1 MTLTSTTV
9 RSTHTG
15 DGTTVTFSYGFKIF
29 SETEVAVYVAGVL
42 KTITTHYTVSGV
54 GSSTGGN
61 ITFETS
67 AKPASSESI
76 VFVRVPARTQTTD
89 YTITGTIDPQ
99 TVEDALDKT
108 TMLIQDIGD
117 SSDTAFGFTNTVT
130 DAGTTKISS
139 NASDRGSKLLAF
151 DSSGNLV
158 ADQEIGTF
166 QGNWAASTAY
176 VVRDIIKDTNNNN
189 IYICK
194 TAHTSS
200 GSVPISTNTDVAKW
214 DLLVDAASASTS
226 ATAAA
231 SSATAAASS
240 ATAAAS
246 SATSSASSA
255 TSSASSATSSA
266 SSATSSASSATSSAS
281 SSTTSGNYSN
291 KVDGAITGT
300 EFSSKA
306 WAIGG
311 TGVTDTASRGAAKE
325 WATAAEDDLVDG
337 SEYSAKHYSLK
348 AQTHATNAAANS
360 GPYYSATT
368 GTNTYV
374 ATPTPALTSYAEGVD
389 IILKFG
395 AGNTGSTTLN
405 VSGLGAKGLKKADG
419 SEFSSGELTSS
430 QIQHFVYN
438 GTEFRLLGTVAATED
453 LIKINTLDIFQNT
466 INDMAD
472 HSDNLL
478 ETVDGFTDNFQ
489 DGSTQNNT
497 AFDLTG
503 SSGVTHDNT
512 NKLWGNTDGAT
523 GANDDKPYTTESNYI
538 QQEWDQVIVG
548 ANAVFTNGSAT
559 VTTSGTFPTNCAN
572 GRISQDGTNWYD
584 ITTRDSA
591 TQLTLSSNFA
601 QSTVTGTFDI
611 RMTEFDSGVV
621 KLSSVTVSGTEAI
634 DRNYDTAT
642 PNHSYTLGTTGQ
654 PSLAMCFSAGATGL
668 LSKVECRMM
677 QSNGTAP
684 GTFTVSLYPLV
695 GGVNTVP
702 DDSGTALAT
711 ITGLD
716 RTGIS
721 TDGDPVNGTFKTFT
735 FSSPA
740 TVTSGSFYAVVVT
753 QDTPNDSNYFRI
765 TSYGGETHS
774 SDYAYYQS
782 GAWTADSSS
791 YQLQYETYITPQTIT
806 SVASEYVSVADSY
819 SQSSDVSAW
828 LDINSSAVTETL
840 NSQNAYYWYSFDPSS
855 SYGAGTEIVVPKPA
869 IAAVYDGIDSA
880 TAYISHFD
888 GSDASTTITDSSA
901 NNILMTVSG
910 SKTSLN
916 TSTKK
921 IGTASFRQESGAVAG
936 SDWALS
942 SASSEFNL
950 STTDWTIE
958 AWVYVSST
966 SSTMLAIGENVSL
979 NNNNLHFQFEHGAG
993 SGSSSSSVYVYEYG
1007 TGTASNPYH
1016 VTMTGPTWSQW
1027 QHYAWVR
1034 QGTVLKSY
1042 LDGTLSTTH
1051 TCNADYGWT
1060 GNTYL
1065 KLGNR
1070 LGPSGGKAW
1079 AKTTGDVF
1087 MDELRISRT
1096 ARYTGNFTPRTTA
1109 FTDSLTTPSVA
1120 SYIRPIAKNDSGT
1133 WKYNSNSSANNTF
1146 TAATSTV
1153 NDMLHATS
1161 QAISSEAENRLTSS
1175 EISSLADADFE
1186 LTNGFTTSDS
1196 KLTRGLTL
1204 YSGSSSQ
1211 NPEVSL
1217 FRVNYDSDKADGT
1230 FLTRAFGGTNMPP
1243 VPSGNIDTMVALIID
1258 KRTTGTPTYEASSNG
1273 GTTWTEFSTWVHED
1287 LMSNG
1292 YTKRMAEIDVSAH
1305 TGARTSPLIRI
1316 KNGSIGEDYDLK
1328 AIGIKYK

>member
-42 KTITTHYTVSGV
+42 KTITTDYSVSGV
-54 GSSTGGN
+54 GSSSGGN

-117 SSDTAFGFTNTVT
+117 SSDTAFGFANTVT

-139 NASDRGSKLLAF
+139 NASDRGTKLLGF

-189 IYICK
+189 IYICN

-200 GSVPISTNTDVAKW
+200 GAVPISTNTDVAKW

-231 SSATAAASS
+231 SSASAAATS

-281 SSTTSGNYSN
+281 SSTTAGEYAN
-291 KVDGAITGT
+291 KVDGAVTGT

-306 WAIGG
+306 WALGG

-348 AQTHATNAAANS
+348 AQAHATNAAANS

-368 GTNTYV
+368 GTDTYV
-374 ATPTPALTSYAEGVD
+374 ATPTPVLTSYAEGVD

-395 AGNTGSTTLN
+395 TGNTGATTLN
-405 VSGLGAKGLKKADG
+405 VNGLGAKDLTKADG
-419 SEFSSGELTSS
+419 SAFSSGELTSG

-438 GTEFRLLGTVAATED
+438 GTEFRLMGTVASVED

-503 SSGVTHDNT
+503 SSNVTHDNT
-512 NKLWGNTDGAT
+512 NKLWGNTDGST
-523 GANDDKPYTTESNYI
+523 NQNSDKDYTTESNYI
-538 QQEWDQVIVG
+538 QQEWDETIVG
-548 ANAVFTNGSAT
+548 ANATFTNGSAT
-559 VTTSGTFPTNCAN
+559 VTTTGTFPTNATA
-572 GRISQDGTNWYD
+572 GRISQDGTNWYA
-584 ITTRDSA
+584 ISSRDSA
-591 TQLTLSSNFA
+591 TQITLASNFA
-601 QSTVTGTFDI
+601 QSTVTGTFTI
-611 RMTEFDSGVV
+611 RMSQFTSGVV
-621 KLSSVTVSGTEAI
+621 KLSDNNSFFLGDGRDGSVTITTGKNINTDVIGSSRSTNADGIVTTVSSNPTGTSISVASITGFADGDKLLLMNLQGGSGDVADVGNYEILTVDGTPTGTTINVVETISKSYDGSSFGSQKVICQRIPQWSTVAVNAGGSITCSAFDGSKGGVVICYATGSITLASGTSIHADAKGYRGSLDYQPSTYGQGFSYVGEGRTGQRTLRQAAAN
-634 DRNYDTAT
+634 DCGGGAGN
-642 PNHSYTLGTTGQ
+642 NHSTSGWSGGGGGGGHSSDVGSHGGSPGGGATSGYRGDEWGDASLSPRIGFGGGGGQGGKYNAYPGATLGGAGGGIVYLMCDTLTTTAGGLVQ
-654 PSLAMCFSAGATGL
+654 ANGGDTYYSSVAGTWGGSGGGAGGTVWVSALTINAGATDINANKGAGTGGAFSGQTGADGGSGGAGFVRL
-668 LSKVECRMM
+668 EYTTINSQSFENDTEENLVCYPDPTGGTGSSATTPLS
-677 QSNGTAP
+677 
-684 GTFTVSLYPLV
+684 VS
-695 GGVNTVP
+695 VN
-702 DDSGTALAT
+702 
-711 ITGLD
+711 
-716 RTGIS
+716 
-721 TDGDPVNGTFKTFT
+721 N
-735 FSSPA
+735 
-740 TVTSGSFYAVVVT
+740 
-753 QDTPNDSNYFRI
+753 
-765 TSYGGETHS
+765 
-774 SDYAYYQS
+774 
-782 GAWTADSSS
+782 
-791 YQLQYETYITPQTIT
+791 
-806 SVASEYVSVADSY
+806 SEYVSVADSY
-819 SQSSDVSAW
+819 AQSTDISAW
-828 LDINSSAVTETL
+828 LDINSSTITETL
-840 NSQNAYYWYSFDPSS
+840 NSQNAYYWVIFSAVSG
-855 SYGAGTEIVVPKPA
+855 YGANTEVSIFNQ
-869 IAAVYDGIDSA
+869 
-880 TAYISHFD
+880 T
-888 GSDASTTITDSSA
+888 GS
-901 NNILMTVSG
+901 V
-910 SKTSLN
+910 
-916 TSTKK
+916 
-921 IGTASFRQESGAVAG
+921 
-936 SDWALS
+936 W
-942 SASSEFNL
+942 
-950 STTDWTIE
+950 
-958 AWVYVSST
+958 
-966 SSTMLAIGENVSL
+966 
-979 NNNNLHFQFEHGAG
+979 
-993 SGSSSSSVYVYEYG
+993 
-1007 TGTASNPYH
+1007 
-1016 VTMTGPTWSQW
+1016 
-1027 QHYAWVR
+1027 
-1034 QGTVLKSY
+1034 
-1042 LDGTLSTTH
+1042 
-1051 TCNADYGWT
+1051 
-1060 GNTYL
+1060 
-1065 KLGNR
+1065 
-1070 LGPSGGKAW
+1070 
-1079 AKTTGDVF
+1079 
-1087 MDELRISRT
+1087 RT
-1096 ARYTGNFTPRTTA
+1096 
-1109 FTDSLTTPSVA
+1109 
-1120 SYIRPIAKNDSGT
+1120 IAKNSAGT
-1133 WKYNSNSSANNTF
+1133 WQYNNN
-1146 TAATSTV
+1146 ASHDATQTLVNSTV
-1153 NDMLHATS
+1153 NDMLHAVS
-1161 QAISSEAENRLTSS
+1161 QAISTQAANRMTGTEAAA
-1175 EISSLADADFE
+1175 ISDAE
-1186 LTNGFTTSDS
+1186 WAATNGFATSDTL
-1196 KLTRGLTL
+1196 LTRGLTL
-1204 YSGSSSQ
+1204 YSASSSQ
-1211 NPEVSL
+1211 NPEVSQ
-1217 FRVNYDSDKADGT
+1217 FRVNYDSDKLDGT

-1243 VPSGNIDTMVALIID
+1243 VPSSNINTMVALIID

-1316 KNGSIGEDYDLK
+1316 KNGSSGEDYDLK

>member
-99 TVEDALDKT
+99 TVEDALDKA

-117 SSDTAFGFTNTVT
+117 SSDTAFGFANTVT

-189 IYICK
+189 IYICN

-200 GSVPISTNTDVAKW
+200 GAVPISTNTDVAKW

-231 SSATAAASS
+231 SSASAAATS

-281 SSTTSGNYSN
+281 SSTTAGEYAN
-291 KVDGAITGT
+291 KVDGAVTGT
-300 EFSSKA
+300 EYSSKA
-306 WAIGG
+306 WALGG

-337 SEYSAKHYSLK
+337 TEYSAKHYSLK
-348 AQTHATNAAANS
+348 AQAHATNAAANS

-374 ATPTPALTSYAEGVD
+374 ATPNPALVAYAEGVD

-395 AGNTGSTTLN
+395 TGNTGATTLN
-405 VSGLGAKGLKKADG
+405 VSGLGAKDLTKADG
-419 SEFSSGELTSS
+419 SAFSSGELTSG

-438 GTEFRLLGTVAATED
+438 GTEFRLIGTVAATEE

-497 AFDLTG
+497 AFDLTN
-503 SSGVTHDNT
+503 SSGVTHDNS
-512 NKLWGNTDGAT
+512 NKLWSNTDGVT
-523 GANDDKPYTTESNYI
+523 GANSDKDYTTEANYL
-538 QQEWDQVIVG
+538 QQEWDK
-548 ANAVFTNGSAT
+548 NKNGFGGTTSQAT
-559 VTTSGTFPTNCAN
+559 VASGTTVTITSDTSPNGKFPANCAN
-572 GRISQDGTNWYD
+572 GRISFDSGTTWFN
-584 ITTRDSA
+584 IASRDSD
-591 TQLTLSSNFA
+591 TQLTLDSSATN
-601 QSTVTGTFDI
+601 GTFDYII
-611 RMTEFDSGVV
+611 RMSEFDSGNARLNEVGVGYGSNVAGSATASASQEDASEPASNVNDGNNTTRWWTANDGVPEWV
-621 KLSSVTVSGTEAI
+621 KLDFGAGNEKTITQYKIHS
-634 DRNYDTAT
+634 NHYDSNNPTAWT
-642 PNHSYTLGTTGQ
+642 
-654 PSLAMCFSAGATGL
+654 FAG
-668 LSKVECRMM
+668 
-677 QSNGTAP
+677 SNDNS
-684 GTFTVSLYPLV
+684 TFTTLDTQSGLSWSTPETKTFNSFSNTTAYRYYRVNV
-695 GGVNTVP
+695 TAVVAGGVHGP
-702 DDSGTALAT
+702 Q
-711 ITGLD
+711 IFEWEMME
-716 RTGIS
+716 
-721 TDGDPVNGTFKTFT
+721 DG
-735 FSSPA
+735 
-740 TVTSGSFYAVVVT
+740 
-753 QDTPNDSNYFRI
+753 
-765 TSYGGETHS
+765 
-774 SDYAYYQS
+774 
-782 GAWTADSSS
+782 
-791 YQLQYETYITPQTIT
+791 
-806 SVASEYVSVADSY
+806 VANVISEYTSICDKE
-819 SQSSDVSAW
+819 SQETDVSSW
-828 LDINSSAVTETL
+828 LDINSASVTETL
-840 NSQNAYYWYSFDPSS
+840 NSQNVYYWIIFDPVSS
-855 SYGAGTEIVVPKPA
+855 FGANTEIK
-869 IAAVYDGIDSA
+869 IFNQ
-880 TAYISHFD
+880 T
-888 GSDASTTITDSSA
+888 GS
-901 NNILMTVSG
+901 VW
-910 SKTSLN
+910 
-916 TSTKK
+916 
-921 IGTASFRQESGAVAG
+921 RV
-936 SDWALS
+936 
-942 SASSEFNL
+942 
-950 STTDWTIE
+950 
-958 AWVYVSST
+958 
-966 SSTMLAIGENVSL
+966 
-979 NNNNLHFQFEHGAG
+979 
-993 SGSSSSSVYVYEYG
+993 
-1007 TGTASNPYH
+1007 
-1016 VTMTGPTWSQW
+1016 
-1027 QHYAWVR
+1027 
-1034 QGTVLKSY
+1034 
-1042 LDGTLSTTH
+1042 
-1051 TCNADYGWT
+1051 
-1060 GNTYL
+1060 
-1065 KLGNR
+1065 
-1070 LGPSGGKAW
+1070 
-1079 AKTTGDVF
+1079 
-1087 MDELRISRT
+1087 
-1096 ARYTGNFTPRTTA
+1096 
-1109 FTDSLTTPSVA
+1109 
-1120 SYIRPIAKNDSGT
+1120 IAKNSGGT
-1133 WKYNSNSSANNTF
+1133 WQYNNN
-1146 TAATSTV
+1146 ASHDATQTLVNSTV
-1153 NDMLHATS
+1153 NDMLHAVS
-1161 QAISSEAENRLTSS
+1161 QAISAQAANRMTGTEAAA
-1175 EISSLADADFE
+1175 ISDAE
-1186 LTNGFTTSDS
+1186 WEATNGFDTSDTS
-1196 KLTRGLTL
+1196 LIRGLTL
-1204 YSGSSSQ
+1204 YSSSSSQ
-1211 NPEVSL
+1211 NPEVSQ
-1217 FRVNYDSDKADGT
+1217 FRVNYDSANADGT

-1243 VPSGNIDTMVALIID
+1243 APSSDINTMVALIID

-1305 TGARTSPLIRI
+1305 SGARTSPLIRI
-1316 KNGSIGEDYDLK
+1316 KNGSTGEDYDLK